1 MGGKAMSRE
10 QLLQTAFAVA
20 RLGHRMNDG
29 SYLGLRCA
37 WNAFRYAGEMLEQF
51 LTDDDQQTNPPAR
64 FSGMPA
70 QFARR
75 VNNE

>member
-20 RLGHRMNDG
+20 RLGHRMDNG
-29 SYLGLRCA
+29 SYLGLH
-37 WNAFRYAGEMLEQF
+37 AFRFAGELLEQF
-51 LTDDDQQTNPPAR
+51 LTDDDQQTNPSAR

-75 VNNE
+75 VNDE